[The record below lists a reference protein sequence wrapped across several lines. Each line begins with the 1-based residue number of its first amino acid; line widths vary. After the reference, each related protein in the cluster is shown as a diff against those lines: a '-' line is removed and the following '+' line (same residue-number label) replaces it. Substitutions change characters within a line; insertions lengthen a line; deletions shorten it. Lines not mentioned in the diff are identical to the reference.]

1 MAKTYDIGLKPV
13 TFTADVDL
21 ADHLYYVVTSTASH
35 ADYVELGSAGCDPA
49 PIGVIQ
55 DDTASAQGDPVP
67 VAMFGPTKVW
77 AAACDVGGEAC
88 PIQNGDLLTCGS
100 NAMLYRAG
108 SAGMYCARALGAL
121 STGSGIINVFFLG
134 SLVSLGAGAS

>member
-1 MAKTYDIGLKPV
+1 MAKTYDMGLKPV
-13 TFTADVDL
+13 TFKAGEALDDN
-21 ADHLYYVVTSTASH
+21 LYYVVTSVASA

-55 DDTASAQGDPVP
+55 DDSASSVGDAVP
-67 VAMFGPTKVW
+67 VAMFGPTKAWV
-77 AAACDVGGEAC
+77 AACDVGGETC

-100 NAMLYRAG
+100 NAMLFRAG
-108 SAGMYCARALGAL
+108 SAGMYCARALDAL

-134 SLVSLGAGAS
+134 SLASLGAGAS